1 MYYFLEEDFK
11 ELCFKINELNEKLT
25 EIGQEMGESCRQSS
39 ETYHDNFP
47 FEEGRRQQDMISTRI
62 SELINIKSR
71 AKIIQPD
78 ITSNCVSIG
87 KIVVIKDEGTNE
99 EETYKI
105 GSYMIFKRLH
115 GYVSYNA
122 PLVKLIL
129 GAKAGDVREG
139 KIESKNKVLK
149 VLKVI

>member
-11 ELCFKINELNEKLT
+11 DLCLKIEELKKKLE

-47 FEEGRRQQDMISTRI
+47 FEEGCRQQGMVSDRLTD
-62 SELINIKSR
+62 LIGIRNRVKLV
-71 AKIIQPD
+71 APD
-78 ITSNCVSIG
+78 IMKNYVSIG
-87 KIVVIKDEGTNE
+87 KIIVVKDMKTNK

-105 GSYMIFKRLH
+105 GSYMIFNRRH
-115 GYVSYNA
+115 GYVSYSA
-122 PLVKLIL
+122 PLIKIIA
-129 GAKAGDVREG
+129 GAKEGDVREG
-139 KIESKNKVLK
+139 KIGSEKKIFK